1 MSKTEQLTLKRKL
14 NALEASKT
22 KLCVLRD
29 KIKEQMSDIEDIVDS
44 MENAIEAFE
53 DGRRRFDEGIEDLSR
68 YV

>member
-1 MSKTEQLTLKRKL
+1 MSKIEKLKLRRKL

-22 KLCVLRD
+22 KLCALRD
-29 KIKEQMSDIEDIVDS
+29 KIKDQLSDMEDIVDS

-53 DGRRRFDEGIEDLSR
+53 DGRRRFDEGIEELSK